1 MHGQYKHPNTR
12 SGAVI
17 AQGSVFD
24 KKDPYIC
31 LGTGRRD
38 KRGAEVNGWA
48 IWAKA
53 FQAEGRASTKA
64 WSYRRLAICLPMLP
78 ATFSFALSLCLLR
91 AIQSAL
97 LNFFR
102 CDSFVSLM
110 RKQGLEKREFSQVP
124 YQIFWFFSGAL
135 SPSYGFPA
143 FSRPLITQSPLN
155 GNALPSWTSSS
166 PLLSWQLSPIKSAMS
181 GGQHSGSW

>member
-53 FQAEGRASTKA
+53 FQAEGRASVKA
-64 WSYRRLAICLPMLP
+64 WSYRRLAICPPMLS
-78 ATFSFALSLCLLR
+78 ATFSSALSLCLLR

-97 LNFFR
+97 LNFFQMR
-102 CDSFVSLM
+102 SLCITDEKARPGKKRVFPGSIPDLLVLLWGTFPILRVPGLLQTPYHSKSPQWECSSF
-110 RKQGLEKREFSQVP
+110 
-124 YQIFWFFSGAL
+124 
-135 SPSYGFPA
+135 
-143 FSRPLITQSPLN
+143 LN
-155 GNALPSWTSSS
+155 
-166 PLLSWQLSPIKSAMS
+166 
-181 GGQHSGSW
+181 